1 MENLSTFIINL
12 TQEMVGS
19 EVADFANSVFHEMS
33 KHITCATTVLH
44 DAKTAASDIDKVLN
58 GMQYSSKIGT
68 HTNFDCSNV
77 VILAACVT
85 ITPSF
90 SRRSSLIQGSYIG
103 LPTDVALQ
111 FTPSIN
117 LQVPLTTT
125 LPPNNPNLQTHVLE
139 KIRGLIDS
147 ASSPIIIVDGGTQF
161 LFLFKHHI
169 Y

>member
-1 MENLSTFIINL
+1 
-12 TQEMVGS
+12 
-19 EVADFANSVFHEMS
+19 MS

-58 GMQYSSKIGT
+58 GMQYSSEIGT
-68 HTNFDCSNV
+68 HTKFDSSNV
-77 VILAACVT
+77 VILAARVT
-85 ITPSF
+85 ITPCF
-90 SRRSSLIQGSYIG
+90 CRRSLLIQLSYIG

-111 FTPSIN
+111 LTPSFN
-117 LQVPLTTT
+117 LQVPLTTA

-147 ASSPIIIVDGGTQF
+147 ASSPIIIVDGGMLY
-161 LFLFKHHI
+161 LFLFKYYI